1 MQLIIEKD
9 QRYHGTLIDNWEAF
23 GIDAYT
29 IEKWTYQ
36 CPKIVQCI
44 DTEERKR

>member
-1 MQLIIEKD
+1 MQLIIEEERK
-9 QRYHGTLIDNWEAF
+9 YNGTLIDYWKAF
-23 GIDAYT
+23 DDYT

-36 CPKIVQCI
+36 CPKNVQYI